1 MNLHFLN
8 FQKRE
13 LLFVLVLAVVLSFAV
28 FGNGIFNDFTFDD
41 VAVIQN
47 RGDLKDSSNFFN
59 LFVSPYHLLAK
70 LGLFRPFTMASYAIN
85 HYINDAILSASATSF
100 QQAAGFRV
108 VNIIIHALNSFLLFW
123 LVNYLFKNRFLS
135 YATFLLFLVH
145 PIHTEAVT
153 SLVGR
158 AELLAFFWSLAAI
171 YFFIKKDS
179 LLSSVSF
186 LFALLSKEVALMVL
200 PIIFYVDWG
209 IIKNK
214 FFSTINKTFVF
225 APAILIY
232 SILRYKALGAYFF
245 GDVSMTIVG
254 NHLKFLPL
262 KERILTAFKVLY
274 MYLERLIWPV
284 HLSADYSYST
294 ILPVS
299 SFADPTFLAGAGFFV
314 FLLWLLVSELM
325 RQRSVAEGFG
335 GVRSIGVFGALAF
348 LAPYLIISN
357 LIKPVGTIMGERLM
371 YFPSFGFLLLFSGL
385 LFKLSEKVNKKFVY
399 AFLAL
404 IMIFFSFR
412 TVIRNRDWYDA
423 RTLFTVTLKEAPNSL
438 IARMAMAAVH
448 VKYDEWDDARK
459 QLDIARSIYEDNSR
473 VQNLWGIIADHEG
486 NQKLAEEKY
495 LRSLEL
501 NADAVNAQINLAEL
515 YAKQGR
521 LDEAGAMF
529 KKVIE
534 FYPVTEY
541 VVRYAYTQIALNN
554 PEEAINAVSYYL
566 GDDLNHPDI
575 SALAGTA
582 YFTKGDYKTALFY
595 LKRAMELGNTVPEV
609 QKMIQISEENL

>member
-85 HYINDAILSASATSF
+85 HYINDAFLSASATSF

-158 AELLAFFWSLAAI
+158 AELLACFWSLAAI

-314 FLLWLLVSELM
+314 FLLWLLVSKRI

-335 GVRSIGVFGALAF
+335 GVRSIGAFGALAF

-371 YFPSFGFLLLFSGL
+371 YFPSFGFLLLFSYFL
-385 LFKLSEKVNKKFVY
+385 LKLSEKTGRKLVY
-399 AFLAL
+399 IILTL
-404 IMIFFSFR
+404 IIIFFSVR
-412 TVIRNRDWYDA
+412 TIIRNRDWRDA
-423 RTLFTVTLKEAPNSL
+423 RTLFTATL
-438 IARMAMAAVH
+438 
-448 VKYDEWDDARK
+448 
-459 QLDIARSIYEDNSR
+459 
-473 VQNLWGIIADHEG
+473 
-486 NQKLAEEKY
+486 EE
-495 LRSLEL
+495 
-501 NADAVNAQINLAEL
+501 
-515 YAKQGR
+515 
-521 LDEAGAMF
+521 
-529 KKVIE
+529 
-534 FYPVTEY
+534 
-541 VVRYAYTQIALNN
+541 
-554 PEEAINAVSYYL
+554 
-566 GDDLNHPDI
+566 
-575 SALAGTA
+575 
-582 YFTKGDYKTALFY
+582 
-595 LKRAMELGNTVPEV
+595 
-609 QKMIQISEENL
+609 